1 MKNAV
6 GLLVFSDGSYLQGQG
21 IGYPRTSIGE
31 LVFNTSMTGYQE
43 ALTDPSYAGQVLV
56 FSYPLIGNYGI
67 SPKAFESSK
76 SWVEGVIVSQACEK
90 PQHYDSGTDL
100 NDFLRAQRV
109 PGIAGLDTRALVQKI
124 RVGGVKPVAL
134 DIIDEDLVD
143 THVKRLQ
150 KKALGFDYEKENF
163 VARVSRTKI
172 QSYSPMEPKQ
182 AVVLVDC
189 GAKQSIVRDLLQRNC
204 RVHVV
209 PYNASASSILKLKPD
224 GVMFS
229 NGPGDPEQL
238 KQTVSACKDLLGK
251 VPVFGI
257 CLGHQILGQALGAKT
272 FKLKF
277 GHRGANHAVQ
287 DVRTGKIWI
296 TSQNHGYAVH
306 QIPAKAEEWLKNCLD
321 GTNEGLLCDK
331 YNAFSV
337 QFHPEANPGPYDA
350 NALFDEFLERMS

>member
-6 GLLVFSDGSYLQGQG
+6 GVLVFSDGTHLTGHG
-21 IGYPRTSIGE
+21 IGYPRPGTGE

-67 SPKAFESSK
+67 SPKNFESGK
-76 SWVEGVIVSQACEK
+76 SWVQGVIVSESCPH
-90 PQHYDSGTDL
+90 PQHFASGTDL

-109 PGIAGLDTRALVQKI
+109 PGIAGLDTRALVKKI

-134 DIIDEDLVD
+134 DVVD
-143 THVKRLQ
+143 ADMLDVHVKRLQ
-150 KKALGFDYEKENF
+150 KQASEFDYEKENF
-163 VARVSRTKI
+163 VARVSRPKT
-172 QSYSPMEPKQ
+172 QTFTPMDTQKT
-182 AVVLVDC
+182 VVLVDC
-189 GAKQSIVRDLLQRNC
+189 GAKQSIVRDLIQRNC

-209 PYNASASSILKLKPD
+209 PYNTSAQSILKLKPD

-238 KQTVSACKDLLGK
+238 RPTVSACKDLLGK
-251 VPVFGI
+251 VPIFGI

-277 GHRGANHAVQ
+277 GHRGSNHAVK
-287 DVRTGKIWI
+287 DLRTEKVWI

-306 QIPAKAEEWLKNCLD
+306 QIPPNAEEWLTNCLD
-321 GTNEGLLCDK
+321 GTNEGLQCDK
-331 YNAFSV
+331 HHAFSV

-350 NALFDEFLERMS
+350 NTLFDDFLEKMS